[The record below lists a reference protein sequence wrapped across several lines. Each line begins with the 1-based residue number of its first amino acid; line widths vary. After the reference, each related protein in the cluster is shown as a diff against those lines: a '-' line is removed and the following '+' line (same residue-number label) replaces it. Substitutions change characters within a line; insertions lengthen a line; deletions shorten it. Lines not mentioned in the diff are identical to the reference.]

1 MVQRDHSEGP
11 IRLLSGLA
19 RFWIDSACTSQ
30 SCVHGRL
37 TAAPLQVARPHAS
50 ERCVNLWRDPKARL
64 ILMANFLLVVGS
76 GITFIA
82 VPWLLVHQP
91 SGEALYGGTNAIL
104 TLLIF
109 LLLPY
114 LGKAID
120 RNPRKNVLLI
130 YFVCAIAI
138 NLFVTAAILLQG
150 HVESWHLLT
159 VFSLGSFGFSVY
171 YPAQF
176 AFNQE
181 VISPDQYSALSGAIE
196 VQWQAGAM
204 VAGGLASFLI
214 GRVPLPAILLFDAAT
229 YVAGFALIAMIP
241 YKRAP
246 WEGGPVSA
254 WKMMFEGVTYLRQR
268 PRLSVVIFGSFL
280 PFLALMVGNYLAPIF
295 VKDVLQAGPAIYALG
310 EITYGVGAVA
320 AGLTVP
326 ALNRRAGLI
335 PTLLVTVSVFAV
347 AVVVNPILPAI
358 WVLLVSFVF
367 QGWGN
372 AGSRV
377 ARTTLI
383 LQTVP
388 NAIVGRVTLF
398 YSALER
404 LLRSVLLALATFQV
418 ATVGSKAGYWMLG
431 AVAACGWLMI
441 LACRKIRPY
450 QIEPETPIGEAPKT
464 SVTL

>member
-1 MVQRDHSEGP
+1 
-11 IRLLSGLA
+11 
-19 RFWIDSACTSQ
+19 
-30 SCVHGRL
+30 
-37 TAAPLQVARPHAS
+37 
-50 ERCVNLWRDPKARL
+50 VNLWRDPKARL

-76 GITFIA
+76 GVTFIA

-138 NLFVTAAILLQG
+138 NLFVTAAILVQG

-181 VISPDQYSALSGAIE
+181 VISPDQYAALSGAIE

-246 WEGGPVSA
+246 WEGGSVSA

-404 LLRSVLLALATFQV
+404 LLRSALLALATFQV

-441 LACRKIRPY
+441 FACRKIRPY

>member
-1 MVQRDHSEGP
+1 
-11 IRLLSGLA
+11 
-19 RFWIDSACTSQ
+19 
-30 SCVHGRL
+30 
-37 TAAPLQVARPHAS
+37 
-50 ERCVNLWRDPKARL
+50 
-64 ILMANFLLVVGS
+64 MANFLLVVGS

-130 YFVCAIAI
+130 YLACAVAV
-138 NLFVTAAILLQG
+138 NLFVTGAILFQG

-181 VISPDQYSALSGAIE
+181 VIAPDQYAALSGAIE

-204 VAGGLASFLI
+204 IAGGLAAVVI

-246 WEGGPVSA
+246 WEGGSVSA

-335 PTLLVTVSVFAV
+335 PTLLATVSVFAV
-347 AVVVNPILPAI
+347 AVVVNPIFPAI
-358 WVLLVSFVF
+358 CVLLASFVF

-404 LLRSVLLALATFQV
+404 LLRSALLALATFQV

-431 AVAACGWLMI
+431 AVAACGWLLI
-441 LACRKIRPY
+441 FACRKIRPY

>member
-1 MVQRDHSEGP
+1 
-11 IRLLSGLA
+11 
-19 RFWIDSACTSQ
+19 
-30 SCVHGRL
+30 
-37 TAAPLQVARPHAS
+37 
-50 ERCVNLWRDPKARL
+50 
-64 ILMANFLLVVGS
+64 MANFLLVVGS

-91 SGEALYGGTNAIL
+91 NGEALYGYANAGL

-120 RNPRKNVLLI
+120 RNPRKNILLI
-130 YFVCAIAI
+130 YFVCAVAT

-150 HVESWHLLT
+150 HIESWHLVT
-159 VFSLGSFGFSVY
+159 VFSLGSLGFSVY

-181 VISPDQYSALSGAIE
+181 VISPDQYPALSGAIE

-204 VAGGLASFLI
+204 IAGGLASFLI

-229 YVAGFALIAMIP
+229 YVFGFALIAMIP
-241 YKRAP
+241 YQKTA
-246 WEGGPVSA
+246 WKGVSVSA

-268 PRLSVVIFGSFL
+268 PRLSIVIFGSFL
-280 PFLALMVGNYLAPIF
+280 PFLAIMIGNYLAPIF
-295 VKDVLQAGPAIYALG
+295 VKDVLQAGPAIYAFG
-310 EITYGVGAVA
+310 EIAYGVGAVA

-326 ALNRRAGLI
+326 ALNRKTGLV
-335 PTLLVTVSVFAV
+335 PTLLITVSIFAFAV
-347 AVVVNPILPAI
+347 VANPILPTI
-358 WVLLVSFVF
+358 GVLLISFVF

-377 ARTTLI
+377 ARTTLT

-388 NAIVGRVTLF
+388 NALAGRVTLF

-404 LLRSVLLALATFQV
+404 LLRSLLLALATVQV
-418 ATVGSKAGYWMLG
+418 ATVGPKVGYWMLG
-431 AVAACGWLMI
+431 GIAACGWLMI
-441 LACRKIRPY
+441 FACRKIRPY
-450 QIEPETPIGEAPKT
+450 QIEPETPIDEVPKT
-464 SVTL
+464 SIHL